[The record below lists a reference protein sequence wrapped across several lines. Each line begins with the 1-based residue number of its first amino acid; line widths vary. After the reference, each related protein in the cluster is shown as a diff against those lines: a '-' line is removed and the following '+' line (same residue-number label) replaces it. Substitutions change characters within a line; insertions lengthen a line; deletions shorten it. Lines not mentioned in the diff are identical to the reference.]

1 MLTKLCRETRDSDS
15 LDKQVG
21 TVGGEKQLDS
31 ENILKV
37 MGQKNCA
44 DVLDMEC
51 IYNEWSLNYPFTTSR
66 CRLLHLSRVFLIL

>member
-21 TVGGEKQLDS
+21 TVGGKKQLDS

-37 MGQKNCA
+37 MGQKNM
-44 DVLDMEC
+44 LMYW
-51 IYNEWSLNYPFTTSR
+51 IWSVYRMNGP
-66 CRLLHLSRVFLIL
+66 